1 MLRLRHGSVDPV
13 RRFVPPDFL
22 VAIVRRLL
30 RLGLLRLGLVP
41 DFDAVDFAS
50 PGTDQL
56 RVRP

>member
-30 RLGLLRLGLVP
+30 RLGLVP